1 MAEDADDKDRRIR
14 TAFNSLFHAARIA
27 AMSYLATENARW
39 GGIKRRLLQL
49 YRAEFE
55 EFINTLHI
63 DYFYNGYLFRFL
75 KLSIAHNSEN
85 YL

>member
-1 MAEDADDKDRRIR
+1 MKEGICKRLLGYDKDIVEIIQFGGVCTR

-39 GGIKRRLLQL
+39 GGIKRRLPQL

-55 EFINTLHI
+55 EFFNTLHI
-63 DYFYNGYLFRFL
+63 L
-75 KLSIAHNSEN
+75 
-85 YL
+85 